1 MKKTII
7 RALSLALVVLSL
19 AMVFSAC
26 NLNLFSDNFGDNGD
40 NGDNGGNSGNSG
52 NGGNVPTTDSL
63 KYNGEEINI
72 LGRQK
77 TSDMEEYFENYDDV
91 AGHTVNEAIYNRN
104 AYTIDKLNITTT
116 YKATT
121 DEKAVSDA
129 TIAHQAGGTYDI
141 YCVYSLWASTLAVQG
156 LYTNLKQYDFFDTTK
171 EWYPEK
177 LVKDATIFGKLYFV
191 SGDISTSN
199 IFMSS
204 LVYYNKDIYTNKQV
218 ESKIQTTYGSDNIY
232 DLVRDKKWTYESMFT
247 LSKNIYF
254 DNDGSKTKNELDYFG
269 FATYNTLYDNF
280 YYGAGLTTIT
290 SDANEG
296 LKMSDG
302 FKNTDKISNILTM
315 VSTFLNTNDGFTSGE
330 SHLEARTAFAEK
342 RVLFY
347 LAPATHAYTT
357 FRNVSGLTYGVLPVP
372 MYEENQDGGYQACL
386 SNPYSMYGV
395 ASASNTP
402 EIAAAYL
409 HVLGEYS
416 YKITR
421 PVFFDETMK
430 LKYAE
435 NIDDSEMWDMVIDS
449 QSYDLGKVFCEQIGD
464 KSPTV
469 NNFRDCI
476 KQGTTDW
483 GGKLTA
489 NRSAINKS
497 LKSLNEQF
505 KKLP

>member
-7 RALSLALVVLSL
+7 RTLSLTLVMLMMLAALAS
-19 AMVFSAC
+19 C
-26 NLNLFSDNFGDNGD
+26 NFGNTDDGD
-40 NGDNGGNSGNSG
+40 GDK
-52 NGGNVPTTDSL
+52 TDPNNL
-63 KYNGEEINI
+63 RYNGEEINI
-72 LGRQK
+72 LGRLK

-104 AYTIDKLNITTT
+104 VYTTDSLNITTT
-116 YKATT
+116 YKATS

-129 TIAHQAGGTYDI
+129 TISHQAGGTYDI
-141 YCVYSLWASTLAVQG
+141 YCIYSLYAATLTVQG
-156 LYTNLKQYDFFDTTK
+156 LYTNLKQYEFMDTTQP
-171 EWYPEK
+171 WYPKK
-177 LVKDATIFGKLYFV
+177 LVEDATIQGKLYFI

-204 LVYYNKDIYTNKQV
+204 LIYYNKDIYTDKQV
-218 ESKIQTTYGSDNIY
+218 GTKLKATYNYDSIY
-232 DLVRDKKWTYESMFT
+232 DLVRDGKWTYGRMFT
-247 LSKNIYF
+247 LSKGIYYDS
-254 DNDGSKTKNELDYFG
+254 DNSKSKTKLDTFG

-290 SDANEG
+290 STADG

-302 FKNTDKISNILTM
+302 FKNTDKISNILTA
-315 VSTFLNTNDGFTSGE
+315 VNNFLVTNDGFTSGE
-330 SHLEARTAFAEK
+330 SHADARTAFAEK

-357 FRNVSGLTYGVLPVP
+357 FRTISGLTYGVLPVP
-372 MYEENQDGGYQACL
+372 MYEDNQESGYQACL

-409 HVLGEYS
+409 HVLGKYS
-416 YKITR
+416 YEITR

-435 NIDDSEMWDMVIDS
+435 NVDDSEMWDLVIDS

-464 KSPTV
+464 GAPTV

-476 KQGTTDW
+476 KQGTNDW
-483 GGKLTA
+483 NGKLTA
-489 NRSAINKS
+489 NRKAINTS
-497 LKSLNEQF
+497 LASLNEQF
-505 KKLP
+505 AKLK